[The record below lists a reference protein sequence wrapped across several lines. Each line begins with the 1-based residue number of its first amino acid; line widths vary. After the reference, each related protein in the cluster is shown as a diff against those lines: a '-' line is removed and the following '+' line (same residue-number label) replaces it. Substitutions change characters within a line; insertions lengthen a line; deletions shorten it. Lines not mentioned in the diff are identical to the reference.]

1 MRSATPAHAVF
12 LDQGFRDSFPVG
24 GRRRLYLGTPYG
36 PDKAAYPRDQVVA
49 RRAVMA
55 DVYGP
60 GEALEDD
67 ASALRR
73 LGAPAY
79 VVYRPGGVTPPP
91 PARRPDLFEPVY
103 DREGYVVYR
112 VTEP

>member
-1 MRSATPAHAVF
+1 MF
-12 LDQGFRDSFPVG
+12 LDDRFRDSLPVG
-24 GRRRLYLGTPYG
+24 GRRRLYLGTPFG
-36 PDKAAYPRDQVVA
+36 PDKAAYPKVLLIE

-60 GEALEDD
+60 GEALERD
-67 ASALRR
+67 ALALRG

-79 VVYRPGGVTPPP
+79 VVYRPGAAGPPP
-91 PARRPDLFEPVY
+91 VARRPDLFEPVY

-112 VTEP
+112 VIEP